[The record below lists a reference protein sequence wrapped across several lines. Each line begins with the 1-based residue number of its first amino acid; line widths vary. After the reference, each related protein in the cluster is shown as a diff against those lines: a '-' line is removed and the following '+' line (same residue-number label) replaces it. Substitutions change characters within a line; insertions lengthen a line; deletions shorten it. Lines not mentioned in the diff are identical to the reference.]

1 MRRTIILKKLMRHI
15 RPVPRY
21 ICTYTWTPEANKYVD
36 EERYQMG
43 RNGENFALEKFEY
56 KQISGGFSKS

>member
-1 MRRTIILKKLMRHI
+1 MRHI
-15 RPVPRY
+15 RPVPPY
-21 ICTYTWTPEANKYVD
+21 ICTYTWTPEANKNDD
-36 EERYQMG
+36 EEPYQMG